1 MIFAVFRLRL
11 LCLYTIC

>member
-11 LCLYTIC
+11 LCPYNIC